1 VLELETIPGVRV
13 AGRPAALDGAVL
25 GVGVLALRFAPDE
38 LFSLSAEPHKVL
50 DTNEVVDTNSEL
62 IVVTESGFR
71 GCWLTPD
78 ELSARVLPHID
89 WALPAARPVL
99 VQGFVAGVP
108 AKLWLESSRVLLLC
122 AAPYAHDLAE
132 RLG

>member
-13 AGRPAALDGAVL
+13 VGGPAALDGAVM

-38 LFSLSAEPHKVL
+38 LFSLSAEPRKVF
-50 DTNEVVDTNSEL
+50 DTNEVVDTNPEL

-71 GCWLTPD
+71 GCWLAPD
-78 ELSARVLPHID
+78 ELAARVLPHID
-89 WALPAARPVL
+89 WALPDARPAL
-99 VQGFVAGVP
+99 AQGLVAGVP
-108 AKLWLESSRVLLLC
+108 AKLWLESGRALLLC
-122 AAPYAHDLAE
+122 AAPYAHELVE

>member
-1 VLELETIPGVRV
+1 
-13 AGRPAALDGAVL
+13 
-25 GVGVLALRFAPDE
+25 VLALETMRGTRIAGDPSLLDRGIPGHTAIVLRIAPDE
-38 LFSLSAEPHKVL
+38 LLVIPRGHDAANGPP
-50 DTNEVVDTNSEL
+50 EL
-62 IVVTESGFR
+62 IAVEETGFV

-122 AAPYAHDLAE
+122 AAPYAYELAE